1 MFISFNDFLNEKV
14 SPEEVQTFY
23 TYHDNLNPKLW
34 SEDLKLDPAIAT
46 RLDIIANMFVK
57 FLKIPKSSVT
67 DVILTGSSVNYNWTL
82 MSDIDL
88 HVVVDMDSLT
98 KDCPEYVAEYLQAK
112 RKIWNDRH
120 DIKIKGMEVELYPQD
135 SKEVNVSS
143 GFYSLKEGK
152 WLKVPKYEKPKVN
165 DFAVKH
171 KVASLMNE
179 IDDLLSHGTADDADN
194 MRNKLAQ
201 MRKSGLS
208 TPEAEFS
215 VENLAFKTLR
225 NNGYIQKLMDFS
237 EEALDKKLS
246 MD

>member
-1 MFISFNDFLNEKV
+1 MILPFRDYIVEKT

-23 TYHDNLNPKLW
+23 TYHDQLNPKLW
-34 SEDLKLDPAIAT
+34 SPKLKLDQAVAT
-46 RLDIIANMFVK
+46 RLKEIAKMFIK
-57 FLKIPKSSVT
+57 FLKIPNDSVK
-67 DVILTGSSVNYNWTL
+67 DIILTGSSVNFNWTS

-88 HVVVDMDSLT
+88 HVIVDMDRLT

-120 DIKIKGMEVELYPQD
+120 DIKIRGMDVELYPQD

-143 GFYSLKEGK
+143 GFYSLNESK
-152 WLKVPKYEKPKVN
+152 WLKVPKYEKPSVD

-171 KVASLMNE
+171 KVASLMDE
-179 IDDLLSHGTADDADN
+179 IDDILSAGSPEDADK
-194 MRNKLAQ
+194 MRAKIAA

-208 TPEAEFS
+208 TKEGEFS

>member
-1 MFISFNDFLNEKV
+1 MFVSFQDFLLEKV
-14 SPEEVQTFY
+14 SPEDVQTFY
-23 TYHDNLNPKLW
+23 TYHDELNPKLW
-34 SEDLKLDPAIAT
+34 DPEHNLDPKVAN
-46 RLDIIANMFVK
+46 RLKIIADIFVK

-67 DVILTGSSVNYNWTL
+67 DVILTGSSVNYNWTS

-88 HVVVDMDSLT
+88 HVIVDMDSLT
-98 KDCPEYVAEYLQAK
+98 RDCPEYVAEYLQAK

-143 GFYSLKEGK
+143 GFYSLNKNE
-152 WLKVPKYEKPKVN
+152 WLKVPKYMKPQVD

-171 KVASLMNE
+171 KVASLMND
-179 IDDLLSHGTADDADN
+179 IDETLSHGVADDADL
-194 MRNKLAQ
+194 MRNKLAN

-208 TPEAEFS
+208 TPEGEFS